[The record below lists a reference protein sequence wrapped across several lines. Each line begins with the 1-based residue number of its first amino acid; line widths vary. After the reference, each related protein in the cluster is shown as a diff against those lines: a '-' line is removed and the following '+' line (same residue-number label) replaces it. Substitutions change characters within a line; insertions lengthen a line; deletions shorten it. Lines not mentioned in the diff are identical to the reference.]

1 MYVKGFKLIIG
12 WMVFVFG
19 EVVGW
24 SKTLL
29 YIFCAG
35 ELDLIALIRLVGV
48 MISLLLFVVLQH
60 LPKWHCKRSKWSQS

>member
-1 MYVKGFKLIIG
+1 MKGFKLIIG

-24 SKTLL
+24 SKFCCMVT
-29 YIFCAG
+29 FCAG
-35 ELDLIALIRLVGV
+35 EIDLIALIRLEGI

-60 LPKWHCKRSKWSQS
+60 LP